1 MQACKL
7 TITTYVDGQKTEFS
21 SQGELALSAFG
32 ATLRYRQEN
41 AVVTVTWDGENVC
54 IERKGD
60 YTLKLLLQRGARTIG
75 SIGIGGNEGEVEV
88 ETHRVEYAVSKNS
101 LLVMLHYDL
110 IIGGEAQ
117 RMQLRIS
124 ARI

>member
-7 TITTYVDGQKTEFS
+7 TITTAVDGQKTEFS
-21 SQGELALSAFG
+21 CQGELELSTFG
-32 ATLRYRQEN
+32 AKLQYRQEN
-41 AVVTVTWDGENVC
+41 ALVTLIWEGESVS

-60 YTLKLLLQRGARTIG
+60 YTLKLLLQRGTRTIG
-75 SIGIGGNEGEVEV
+75 SIGIGGNEGKVEV
-88 ETHRVEYAVSKNS
+88 EAHRVEYAVSKNS
-101 LLVMLHYDL
+101 LLAMLHYDL

>member
-7 TITTYVDGQKTEFS
+7 TITTLVDGQKTEFS
-21 SQGELALSAFG
+21 CQGELELSTFTAI
-32 ATLRYRQEN
+32 LRYREEN
-41 AVVTVTWDGENVC
+41 AIVTLSWNGESVS
-54 IERKGD
+54 IDRQGD
-60 YTLKLLLQRGARTIG
+60 YTLRLFLQRGARTVG

-88 ETHRVEYAVSKNS
+88 ETHRLDYAVRKNS
-101 LLVMLHYDL
+101 LLAMLHYDL

>member
-7 TITTYVDGQKTEFS
+7 TITTSVDGQKTEFS
-21 SQGELALSAFG
+21 SQGELSLSTFG

-41 AVVTVTWDGENVC
+41 AVVTVTWDGESVC

-60 YTLKLLLQRGARTIG
+60 YSLKLLLQRGTRTIG

-88 ETHRVEYAVSKNS
+88 ETHRVEYAVGKNS
-101 LLVMLHYDL
+101 LLAMLHYEL